1 MFSAMHFITFNE
13 GLSDAD
19 RQDQIQAIGEAA
31 GAVSPVNLV
40 AVPHEATNAGGGD
53 LICKLGFA
61 DQDEYEV
68 AKAGE
73 GWAALHAILDD
84 PQIVSGVEFGAYGE
98 GVYGVDAPDATN
110 CVHRVLMF
118 ADQERAKPED
128 VQRLNELCAQ
138 FHNYVPGMLNW
149 RVADIV
155 ESSGSKDWA
164 HIWEQDFDSVDTFT
178 GIYMFTPFHP
188 TYVDTYFDTE
198 CPNWTADPELC
209 TITCDE
215 ETAFLA
221 NYA

>member
-1 MFSAMHFITFNE
+1 MFSAMHFISFAE
-13 GLSDAD
+13 ELSDTD
-19 RQDQIQAIGEAA
+19 RQAQTQAIQEAA
-31 GAVSPVNLV
+31 DAVSPVNLV
-40 AVPHEATNAGGGD
+40 AVPHEATNSGGGD

-61 DQDEYEV
+61 DQDEYEA
-68 AKAGE
+68 AKE
-73 GWAALHAILDD
+73 
-84 PQIVSGVEFGAYGE
+84 
-98 GVYGVDAPDATN
+98 GVDAPDAID

-128 VQRLNELCAQ
+128 VARLNELCTQ
-138 FHNYVPGMLNW
+138 FHVYVPGMLNW

-155 ESSGSKDWA
+155 ESSGSKKWA
-164 HIWEQDFDSVDTFT
+164 HIWEQDFDSVGTFT

-215 ETAFLA
+215 STAFLA
-221 NYA
+221 NYCA